1 MSDDTTPPKQNMSY
15 SMGGSVSA
23 GASMAPTSAGA
34 SFGGASAPAPA
45 TSQGASAG
53 PLIKDVTTESFL
65 DDVLEASK
73 VAPVIVDFWAPWC
86 GPCKQLGPVIEKAVT
101 AANGAVTLAK
111 MDIEKHPD
119 VAGQM
124 RIQSI
129 PAVVAFV
136 DGKPADA
143 FMGAKP
149 EREVKAFIDKIAAMN
164 PNPPG
169 ADMNAVLDEADR
181 LLKEEDYGGAA
192 DLYSSVLSQE
202 PGSIDA
208 LAGIGHCYFAVGEHD
223 KARDLVATIP
233 PEHHTEGALGTLVK
247 SLELAEQANDLGDIA
262 ALAEASEADPK
273 NHQARYDYA
282 IALNA
287 HGRREDAVDQLV
299 AIVKADRKWED
310 DGARE
315 KLLEFFTAWGNSD
328 PATVA
333 GRRALS
339 SVLFS

>member
-23 GASMAPTSAGA
+23 GASMTPTSAGA
-34 SFGGASAPAPA
+34 SFGGAPSAP
-45 TSQGASAG
+45 SASAQAAAG
-53 PLIKDVTTESFL
+53 PLIKDVTTDSFMA
-65 DDVLEASK
+65 DVLEASK
-73 VAPVIVDFWAPWC
+73 STPVIVDFWAPWC
-86 GPCKQLGPVIEKAVT
+86 GPCKQLGPVIENAV
-101 AANGAVTLAK
+101 AAAKGAVTLAK
-111 MDIEKHPD
+111 MDIEKYPD

-149 EREVKAFIDKIAAMN
+149 AGEVQAFIDKIAAMN

-169 ADMNAVLDEADR
+169 ADLNAILDEADQ
-181 LLKEEDYGGAA
+181 LLKDEDFGAAA
-192 DLYSSVLSQE
+192 DLYSSVLAQE
-202 PGSIDA
+202 PGSVDA
-208 LAGIGHCYFAVGEHD
+208 LAGIGQCYFAVGEHD
-223 KARDLVATIP
+223 KARELVATIP
-233 PEHHTEGALGTLVK
+233 EEHHTQGALAALVK
-247 SLELAEQANDLGDIA
+247 SLELADQANELGDISSLA
-262 ALAEASEADPK
+262 AASEKEPN

-287 HGRREDAVDQLV
+287 HGRREEAVEQLV
-299 AIVKADRKWED
+299 AIVKADRKWEE

-315 KLLEFFTAWGNSD
+315 KLLEFFAAWGNMD
-328 PATVA
+328 PATVS

>member
-1 MSDDTTPPKQNMSY
+1 MSDDQKPLKQNMSY

-34 SFGGASAPAPA
+34 SFGGASASAPA
-45 TSQGASAG
+45 AAQGTAAG
-53 PLIKDVTTESFL
+53 PLIKDVTTDSFMA
-65 DDVLEASK
+65 DVLEASK

-86 GPCKQLGPVIEKAVT
+86 GPCKQLGPVIENAV
-101 AANGAVTLAK
+101 AAAKGAVTLAK
-111 MDIEKHPD
+111 MDIEKYPD

-149 EREVKAFIDKIAAMN
+149 EGEVKAFVDKIAAMN

-169 ADMNAVLDEADR
+169 ADLDAILDEADR
-181 LLKEEDYGGAA
+181 LLKEEDFGGAA
-192 DLYSSVLSQE
+192 DLYSSVLAQE
-202 PGSIDA
+202 PGSVDA
-208 LAGIGHCYFAVGEHD
+208 LAGVGQCYFAVGEHD
-223 KARDLVATIP
+223 KARELVATIP
-233 PEHHTEGALGTLVK
+233 PEHHNQGALAALIK
-247 SLELAEQANDLGDIA
+247 SLELADQANELGDIS
-262 ALAEASEADPK
+262 ALADACEADPK

-287 HGRREDAVDQLV
+287 HGRREEAVDQLV
-299 AIVKADRKWED
+299 TIVKADRKWEE

-315 KLLEFFTAWGNSD
+315 KLLEFFAAWGNMD

>member
-23 GASMAPTSAGA
+23 GASMASTPTDV
-34 SFGGASAPAPA
+34 SFGGAPAAP
-45 TSQGASAG
+45 SQNAGTG
-53 PLIKDVTTESFL
+53 PLIKDVTTDSFMT
-65 DDVLEASK
+65 DVLEASK

-86 GPCKQLGPVIEKAVT
+86 GPCKQLGPVIENAVT
-101 AANGAVTLAK
+101 GAKGAVTLAK
-111 MDIEKHPD
+111 MDIEKYPD

-149 EREVKAFIDKIAAMN
+149 EAEVKAFVDKVAAMN

-169 ADMNAVLDEADR
+169 ADLNAVLDEADR
-181 LLKEEDYGGAA
+181 LLKEEDYGEAA
-192 DLYSSVLSQE
+192 DLYSSVLNQE
-202 PGSIDA
+202 PGSVDA
-208 LAGIGHCYFAVGEHD
+208 LAGIGYCYFAIGEHD

-233 PEHHTEGALGTLVK
+233 SEHHNQGALAALVK
-247 SLELAEQANDLGDIA
+247 SLELADQASELGDIS
-262 ALAEASEADPK
+262 ALADACEADPK
-273 NHQARYDYA
+273 NYQARYDYA

-287 HGRREDAVDQLV
+287 LGRREDAVEQLIV
-299 AIVKADRKWED
+299 IVKADRKWEE

-315 KLLEFFTAWGNSD
+315 KLIEFFAAWGNTD
-328 PATVA
+328 PATIA